1 MSVHYGYNYKKDLI
15 KKMRLLYAKELKA
28 LAIRRN
34 QQEQLDQAKQ
44 LILNFFEEERE
55 EFSDLAVATNQ
66 EVSYTEDEN
75 GYFLKLRIHQ
85 ASIQF
90 TRQEDSI
97 EIEITSW
104 NEADKYLE
112 TNVVAYVIPGE
123 DRCRLRVV
131 GKVHEGAHFD
141 ENTIN
146 SYIRVAFAHLLGEEQ
161 ATKET

>member
-1 MSVHYGYNYKKDLI
+1 MAVHYGYNYKKELI
-15 KKMRLLYAKELKA
+15 KKMKQAYSTELKA
-28 LAIRRN
+28 LSIKRD
-34 QQEQLDQAKQ
+34 QQDQLNVAQK
-44 LILNFFEEERE
+44 LIEDFFAEVKD
-55 EFSDLAVATNQ
+55 EFSDLAVATNH
-66 EVSYTEDEN
+66 EVNYSENEN

-104 NEADKYLE
+104 NEAEKYLE

-123 DRCRLRVV
+123 DRCRLRRV
-131 GKVHEGAHFD
+131 GKVHDGAHFD

-146 SYIRVAFAHLLGEEQ
+146 SYIRIAFAHLLGEE
-161 ATKET
+161 